1 MKPAPPARPRRGE
14 APAVPIA
21 NADVAAMFDAIAD
34 LLELQAAS
42 IFRIRAYRNAA
53 RMLGDLGRSVQGM
66 VAQGEDLDALPGIG
80 ADLAAKITE
89 IVNTGRCPLLSQLRA
104 QVPPGVVE
112 LLHIPGIG
120 PGRARALQQA
130 LGIRTLE
137 DVQRALTGGRLGEI
151 PGFGPKTE
159 QRIRESLAA
168 RQSADRRF
176 RLPMALQVAE
186 ARLASL
192 AAEPG
197 VSRAQAAGSLRRRRD
212 TVGDLDLVVAAGTGS
227 AVMRRFVAAPDVATV
242 LSKGAT
248 RASVVLA
255 NGMQVDVR
263 AVPPESF
270 GAALLYLTGSKSH
283 NIALR
288 QRALDA
294 GLKLNEYG
302 LYRDGV
308 RIAGD
313 TEASVYAALGL
324 PFIEPELRENR
335 GEIEAGLAH
344 RLPTLVA
351 LDDLRGDLH
360 AHTQDSDG
368 RDALEAMAQA
378 ARARGWQYMAVTD
391 HSSRLALAHGLDAGR
406 LAQQID
412 RIDALNA
419 HLDGF
424 AVLKGVEVDILKD
437 GRLDLPDDV
446 LRRLDLVIGAVHS
459 SFDLPRD
466 KQTDRLLRAMDQRCF
481 SILAHPTGR
490 LIGDRP
496 PCDIDLRRVI
506 RKARERGCFLE
517 LNAQPTRLDLND
529 VACRMAK
536 EEGVRISIASDAH
549 SALDFDHLRY
559 GIGQAR
565 RGWLA
570 PGDVLNACNLD
581 VLRPLLAATMDR
593 PRPAA
598 GRPVALHAPVPSA

>member
-1 MKPAPPARPRRGE
+1 MTAPDGRMKPVPPARPERSDD
-14 APAVPIA
+14 PAVPIA
-21 NADVAAMFDAIAD
+21 NADVAAMFDEIAD
-34 LLELQAAS
+34 LLELQTAS

-80 ADLAAKITE
+80 AELAAKITE
-89 IVNTGRCPLLSQLRA
+89 IVNTGSCPLLAQLRA

-137 DVQRALTGGRLGEI
+137 DVQRALADGRLGKV
-151 PGFGPKTE
+151 PGFGPKTQ

-176 RLPMALQVAE
+176 RLPMAVQVAE

-192 AAEPG
+192 LAEPG
-197 VSRAQAAGSLRRRRD
+197 VSQAQAAGSLRRRRD
-212 TVGDLDLVVAAGTGS
+212 TVGDIDLVVAAGPGS
-227 AVMRRFVAAPDVATV
+227 AVMRSFVAAPDVTTV
-242 LSKGAT
+242 LSRGTT

-255 NGMQVDVR
+255 NGMQVDLR

-270 GAALLYLTGSKSH
+270 GAALLYFTGSKSH

-302 LYRDGV
+302 LYRDEV
-308 RIAGD
+308 RLAGD
-313 TEASVYAALGL
+313 TEASVYTALGL

-344 RLPTLVA
+344 RLPALVTLG
-351 LDDLRGDLH
+351 DLRGDLH
-360 AHTQDSDG
+360 AHTRDSDG
-368 RDALEAMAQA
+368 RDALEEMAQA
-378 ARARGWQYMAVTD
+378 ARAHGWQYMAVTD

-419 HLDGF
+419 RLDGF
-424 AVLKGVEVDILKD
+424 VVLKGVEVDILKD

-446 LRRLDLVIGAVHS
+446 LQRLDLVIGAVHS
-459 SFDLPRD
+459 SFDLSRSQ
-466 KQTDRLLRAMDQRCF
+466 QTDRLLRAMDHRCF

-496 PCDIDLRRVI
+496 PCDIDLPRVI

-536 EEGVRISIASDAH
+536 DEGVRISIASDAH
-549 SALDFDHLRY
+549 SVLDLDHLHY

-570 PGDVLNACNLD
+570 PGDVLNACSLD
-581 VLRPLLAATMDR
+581 VLRPLLAATVDR
-593 PRPAA
+593 ARPAA
-598 GRPVALHAPVPSA
+598 AA